1 MNEQIH
7 HLCAPHIQKK
17 LPSETPTC
25 LDINELKHVAQL
37 YNKDHPNNPING
49 IDSMSVR
56 QLHTAI
62 HEKLYPTCKG
72 DDICMIEQPFIG
84 TSKSQIWKK
93 YKPRIPW
100 GRAGRRE
107 WLSSLNIVDVMHQYE
122 LAYPN
127 FRFFGPLPRDIF
139 KFEMELP
146 TAIHPNIT
154 QFYHEGNKPFDI
166 GMIFNTDCSDQSGS
180 HWTCAFIHVEPN
192 ASTVEYFDSVASSSL
207 IRGSR
212 GKCERDQIRRYLE
225 KLTSQLKSIDPN
237 VRFREN
243 DIEHQFKDADCGV
256 YCLNYIISRLE
267 GKSFDQITQ
276 TVIRDNE
283 MNILRLIFFSIF
295 AILSP

>member
-1 MNEQIH
+1 
-7 HLCAPHIQKK
+7 
-17 LPSETPTC
+17 
-25 LDINELKHVAQL
+25 
-37 YNKDHPNNPING
+37 
-49 IDSMSVR
+49 
-56 QLHTAI
+56 
-62 HEKLYPTCKG
+62 
-72 DDICMIEQPFIG
+72 
-84 TSKSQIWKK
+84 
-93 YKPRIPW
+93 
-100 GRAGRRE
+100 
-107 WLSSLNIVDVMHQYE
+107 MHQYE

-283 MNILRLIFFSIF
+283 MNILRDFFFRPRWVPTGRSHKPFDFKTMIKIRTSGSKRRGHGKHSTTHKKRHRTSRRTRR
-295 AILSP
+295 AQKQRR